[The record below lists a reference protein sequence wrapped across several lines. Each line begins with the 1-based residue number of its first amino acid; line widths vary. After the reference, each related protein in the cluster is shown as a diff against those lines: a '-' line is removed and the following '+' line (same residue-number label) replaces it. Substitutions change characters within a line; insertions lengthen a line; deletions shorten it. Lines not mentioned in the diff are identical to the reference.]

1 MKNFHGCLQENLC
14 KKHCDYKL
22 GGVVLDGIDLI
33 VLSIAILVF
42 LLVSVYKSWSN
53 TEEIKKELREIKEL
67 LKQKDNEN

>member
-1 MKNFHGCLQENLC
+1 M
-14 KKHCDYKL
+14 Y
-22 GGVVLDGIDLI
+22 GIDLI

-67 LKQKDNEN
+67 LKQKDNKNWNVRQWGWFYLNSVD